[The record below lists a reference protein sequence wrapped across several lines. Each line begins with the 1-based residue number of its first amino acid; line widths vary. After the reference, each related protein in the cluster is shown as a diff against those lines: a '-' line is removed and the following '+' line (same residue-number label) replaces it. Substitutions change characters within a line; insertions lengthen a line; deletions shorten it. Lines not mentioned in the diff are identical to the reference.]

1 MHPKT
6 ILARLHCALDPEVR
20 VDRLLLLPR
29 LTQPTVP
36 QSHAV
41 PCSAL
46 VVGYT
51 GSPNSQAALDL
62 AFCVAH
68 QMQLATRQQ
77 ATIHVVYVV
86 DCPDTAQQV
95 HKRRSGTSKVDRALL
110 TSTDHSA
117 PSCGTAV
124 LKRSKAKTK
133 TGSKTDGSSL
143 DQIDQVLWQA
153 RCLAEE
159 WRGSFSAH
167 LRFGSIATELTSFV
181 HEEKA
186 GLLFLG
192 CHDVQHPLV
201 QALKAQAGCPVV
213 GIPDREL
220 RN

>member
-6 ILARLHCALDPEVR
+6 ILARLHCTLDPEIS
-20 VDRLLLLPR
+20 VDQLLLLPR
-29 LTQPTVP
+29 LAPPVTSP
-36 QSHAV
+36 QTATTS
-41 PCSAL
+41 L

-77 ATIHVVYVV
+77 AMIHVVYVV
-86 DCPDTAQQV
+86 DCPDAAQQLQ
-95 HKRRSGTSKVDRALL
+95 KRRSGKGGKADRVSLAGKN
-110 TSTDHSA
+110 SA
-117 PSCGTAV
+117 SSCGTAL
-124 LKRSKAKTK
+124 LKRPKAGAKAGLKTEV
-133 TGSKTDGSSL
+133 SSL
-143 DQIDQVLWQA
+143 EKIDQVLWQA

-167 LRFGSIATELTSFV
+167 LRFGSIATELTNFV

-186 GLLFLG
+186 ELLFLG
-192 CHDVQHPLV
+192 CHDAQHSLV
-201 QALKAQAGCPVV
+201 QALKTQAGCPVV

-220 RN
+220 SN